1 MRPACHPGLDPRRP
15 VSGVVVH
22 HEMDVRPFR
31 HGGIDTFEKV
41 EELGCPMTLVA
52 FADDGARGDVERC
65 EQGRRTVADISGGAP
80 LRHAQRQGQ
89 NRPLAIQH
97 LDLRLFVD
105 AQHARPIGRVTCTD
119 RQCPAPGRR
128 TVDRWTA

>member
-52 FADDGARGDVERC
+52 FADDGARGDVKRC
-65 EQGRRTVADISGGAP
+65 ACLV
-80 LRHAQRQGQ
+80 
-89 NRPLAIQH
+89 N
-97 LDLRLFVD
+97 V
-105 AQHARPIGRVTCTD
+105 
-119 RQCPAPGRR
+119 
-128 TVDRWTA
+128 